1 MNKEAVNRKLME
13 VNIVAIFSQIGCN
26 QPNVQQMAA
35 FVQIVQFKLIMALM
49 TNKLHF

>member
-1 MNKEAVNRKLME
+1 MNKEAVNRKL
-13 VNIVAIFSQIGCN
+13 FSTQIGCN

-35 FVQIVQFKLIMALM
+35 FVQIVQLKLIMALM